1 MRMRRYFAFAAR
13 TPVLLTSLV
22 CALLILFGVFPALP
36 IGAEVLD
43 VRNGY
48 SYPELVAAMEQY
60 GASGRRVYAWTSPT
74 VDTLFPLAYVTL
86 FCGIL
91 YRFRP
96 LEGLWVM
103 AWIPV
108 FAGIWDL
115 CENAQITAMLLMYPD
130 IGETQVAWASF
141 FTHVKTAWIGPAYQW
156 PAIAFVLVALWR
168 AAMRRWSR

>member
-1 MRMRRYFAFAAR
+1 MRRYFAFAAR

-22 CALLILFGVFPALP
+22 CALVILFGVFPALP

-43 VRNGY
+43 VRDGY
-48 SYPELVAAMEQY
+48 SYPELIAAMQQY
-60 GASGRRVYAWTSPT
+60 GASGRRVYAWASPT
-74 VDTLFPLAYVTL
+74 VDTLFPLSYVTL

-96 LEGLWVM
+96 LERLWII
-103 AWIPV
+103 AWVPV
-108 FAGIWDL
+108 LAGIWDL

-141 FTHVKTAWIGPAYQW
+141 FTRVKTVYIGPAYQL
-156 PAIAFVLVALWR
+156 PAIAFMLIALLR
-168 AAMRRWSR
+168 GVMRRWFR